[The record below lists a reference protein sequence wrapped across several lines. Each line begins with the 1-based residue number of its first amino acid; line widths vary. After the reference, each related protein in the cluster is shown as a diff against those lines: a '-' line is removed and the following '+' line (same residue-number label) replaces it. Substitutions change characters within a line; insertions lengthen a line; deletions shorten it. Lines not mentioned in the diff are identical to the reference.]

1 MISLLALLLCV
12 LTVAALDLERL
23 LKTLKESSTGLS
35 HKYNQTFLN
44 ASGLGI
50 ETLGNGVFEDFGEL
64 THLDLSLNDIRY
76 VDNLAFAGLKS
87 LSFLDMSHNSGL
99 YTISRDTLFPLE
111 NLEEIRLDA
120 THISSLPAN
129 LFKHNSKLRK
139 VSLNTPFL
147 VCDCDLQKIA
157 QRFDFDGE
165 ARCLYPINLRGLPV
179 KSLRSLSSVCKASV
193 DLQMKVIKSKK
204 ERSTGG
210 SYWNIDCS
218 VNNVSGHVIEMKL
231 DGRPL
236 HRRYHDRHHIILQVI
251 ENFVPYN
258 PWICYAEVDGAPD
271 AKAFYIAA
279 SCPEESIRNGSREV
293 RFARTPPDTVLEIRC
308 PNSSTVLS
316 RECSMA
322 GEWSF
327 VDISICPEVGNSCD
341 MPVNREN
348 IDSYLRT
355 ASNCHQGLVMSKIYS
370 LEDKT
375 LTIPD
380 LLTLCSLEVA
390 NTAKLEAW
398 NRGGLERDSNGRWK
412 CSEDPL
418 EPVMTI
424 NRRSLSRDRTSKIKL
439 LRINTSSLAYILP
452 NPLASEVFGVSVSN
466 LVEVN
471 PFPGLPD
478 LPQLTQFASN
488 MTRVPNHHRRF
499 RRVASIIFACTDK
512 ETINALREHSVSS
525 IQITSDTIVLN
536 FTALDRFGK
545 QTLYRLIKDG
555 GVWRKVPQSVCK
567 IRAGFGSKVQVSCS
581 LRLLLSSS
589 DFAVLAVAAS
599 CDVEEYYSHR
609 TVLTTKSLITLGL
622 IIYELAGLA
631 PLLICP
637 CDHEAT
643 INGNSTTLFLVGIL
657 LRSFTS
663 LPTSTTNQLI
673 HAGLLHHSLLW
684 SFSKELASSCL
695 LLAFLFFTLFLSLSV
710 PPISDRFSDGRIY
723 VTPASRQVVVR
734 SEKSELTLSPFH
746 TLSRVILNSSITW
759 TEDSLIL
766 LGPLFFL
773 LILALVRTDNR
784 GSRLGLIL
792 FPFVWL
798 LILLLRIGET
808 CDSLNSGI
816 LDALIIVIPTAH
828 TYLSLRQVNVWSL
841 RDSRKAQRKSL
852 AFHHHIS
859 FTEEETSLY

>member
-1 MISLLALLLCV
+1 
-12 LTVAALDLERL
+12 
-23 LKTLKESSTGLS
+23 
-35 HKYNQTFLN
+35 
-44 ASGLGI
+44 
-50 ETLGNGVFEDFGEL
+50 
-64 THLDLSLNDIRY
+64 
-76 VDNLAFAGLKS
+76 
-87 LSFLDMSHNSGL
+87 
-99 YTISRDTLFPLE
+99 
-111 NLEEIRLDA
+111 
-120 THISSLPAN
+120 
-129 LFKHNSKLRK
+129 
-139 VSLNTPFL
+139 
-147 VCDCDLQKIA
+147 
-157 QRFDFDGE
+157 
-165 ARCLYPINLRGLPV
+165 
-179 KSLRSLSSVCKASV
+179 
-193 DLQMKVIKSKK
+193 
-204 ERSTGG
+204 
-210 SYWNIDCS
+210 
-218 VNNVSGHVIEMKL
+218 
-231 DGRPL
+231 
-236 HRRYHDRHHIILQVI
+236 
-251 ENFVPYN
+251 
-258 PWICYAEVDGAPD
+258 
-271 AKAFYIAA
+271 
-279 SCPEESIRNGSREV
+279 
-293 RFARTPPDTVLEIRC
+293 
-308 PNSSTVLS
+308 
-316 RECSMA
+316 
-322 GEWSF
+322 
-327 VDISICPEVGNSCD
+327 
-341 MPVNREN
+341 
-348 IDSYLRT
+348 
-355 ASNCHQGLVMSKIYS
+355 
-370 LEDKT
+370 
-375 LTIPD
+375 
-380 LLTLCSLEVA
+380 
-390 NTAKLEAW
+390 
-398 NRGGLERDSNGRWK
+398 
-412 CSEDPL
+412 
-418 EPVMTI
+418 MTI

-466 LVEVN
+466 LVE
-471 PFPGLPD
+471 
-478 LPQLTQFASN
+478 
-488 MTRVPNHHRRF
+488 
-499 RRVASIIFACTDK
+499 
-512 ETINALREHSVSS
+512 
-525 IQITSDTIVLN
+525 ITSDTIVLN

-723 VTPASRQVVVR
+723 VTPASR
-734 SEKSELTLSPFH
+734 
-746 TLSRVILNSSITW
+746 ILNSSITW

-828 TYLSLRQVNVWSL
+828 TYLSLRSL